1 MQMLFDGDLH
11 LKVVPV
17 HFVMFK
23 APSSP
28 MKIVSSGRM
37 PISPQVSPALP
48 FARMGTRKRSSR
60 PREEARTPAA
70 AHDGGGSG
78 AGRLHGRGRL
88 RPRVMR
94 LVLDANVLIAAF
106 VARGVCAELL
116 EYCVREH
123 EPVTSVAIL
132 EEVRRNL
139 VARIKV
145 TVAQADQTVKLLRTR
160 LDVVAPL
167 ALGAQVCRDPDH
179 DVVLGTAVAGRCDAI
194 VTGDKDLLVL
204 ERYHGVEIVS
214 PRAFWSFESQ
224 RSSGG

>member
-1 MQMLFDGDLH
+1 
-11 LKVVPV
+11 
-17 HFVMFK
+17 
-23 APSSP
+23 
-28 MKIVSSGRM
+28 
-37 PISPQVSPALP
+37 
-48 FARMGTRKRSSR
+48 
-60 PREEARTPAA
+60 
-70 AHDGGGSG
+70 
-78 AGRLHGRGRL
+78 
-88 RPRVMR
+88 MR

-139 VARIKV
+139 VAKIKV
-145 TVAQADQTVKLLRTR
+145 TGAQADQTVKLLRTR
-160 LDVVAPL
+160 LDVVEPV
-167 ALGAQVCRDPDH
+167 ALGAQVCRDPDD
-179 DVVLGTAVAGRCDAI
+179 DVVLGTAVAGRCDAV